1 MMQAQGKRKGPPL
14 KTKAAAGAQSKG
26 LPTLQEFIAARNYT
40 GALTLLE
47 VTERNAAWWF
57 SPCEQQDS
65 SLG

>member
-47 VTERNAAWWF
+47 VT
-57 SPCEQQDS
+57 
-65 SLG
+65 